1 MVSTAAGPP
10 ESECILVVDDDASIA
25 TVLRMRLQSE
35 GFSVETAADAATARA
50 LCEAHPF
57 SLALVDLRL
66 EDESGIDLM
75 DALRAT
81 DPELPVI
88 ILTAF
93 GSIDSAVEA
102 MQ

>member
-1 MVSTAAGPP
+1 MVSTATGPP

-50 LCEAHPF
+50 LCKTHPF